1 MKLWNNHMANM
12 NEETKKTGNKLT
24 NILKKGIVISGVIAR
39 TLIGVGAA
47 AFLFLGLKKK
57 KSN

>member
-1 MKLWNNHMANM
+1 M
-12 NEETKKTGNKLT
+12 NEETKKIGNKLT
-24 NILKKGIVISGVIAR
+24 NILKKGIVISGVVAR

-57 KSN
+57 KAK

>member
-1 MKLWNNHMANM
+1 M

-24 NILKKGIVISGVIAR
+24 NILKKGIVISGVVAR

-47 AFLFLGLKKK
+47 AVLFLGLKKK
-57 KSN
+57 KSK

>member
-1 MKLWNNHMANM
+1 M

-24 NILKKGIVISGVIAR
+24 NILKKGIVISGVVAR

-57 KSN
+57 KSK